1 MKSPIYAARW
11 SPCSLRIAL
20 AGGDIYKSA
29 DYTADLSCKIYDVEH
44 NNLLRL
50 ASYSEEAV
58 DSVDNVCWYVTLH
71 SYDPLTLVL
80 L

>member
-1 MKSPIYAARW
+1 MKNPIYAARW

-20 AGGDIYKSA
+20 AGGDAYKSA

-71 SYDPLTLVL
+71 LYDPLTLVL